1 MISLAF
7 RLSEPGGTTGL
18 TVDHS
23 RANAMNLSVELS
35 DAEIDE
41 LNAFLGRVKGGD
53 IPNAEALDG
62 FFAALA
68 CCPDLVMPSE
78 YLRVI
83 QSGATSDGDLVF
95 ENMDEARRFTELTS
109 RQWNHVN
116 QQLDREEVYL
126 PLLLEDI
133 NGDVRGTDWAKGFLK
148 GTHLRH
154 SIWAELFE
162 DEETGG
168 PLVPIMAL
176 AYENHPDPEIRPFK
190 TEIDKTKRND
200 LLVAAAAGVMRLHR
214 HFLKQRNQYTYASTP
229 FVRDRPK
236 TGRNEPCP
244 CGSGKKFKKC
254 CGSRSML
261 H

>member
-1 MISLAF
+1 
-7 RLSEPGGTTGL
+7 
-18 TVDHS
+18 
-23 RANAMNLSVELS
+23 MNLSVELS
-35 DAEIDE
+35 DEDIDE
-41 LNAFLGRVKGGD
+41 LNAFLRRVKGGA

-83 QSGATSDGDLVF
+83 QSGATPDGDLVF
-95 ENMDEARRFTELTS
+95 ENIDEARRFTELTS
-109 RQWNHVN
+109 CQWNYVN
-116 QQLDREEVYL
+116 HQLEREEVYL
-126 PLLLEDI
+126 PLLLEDTQ
-133 NGDVRGTDWAKGFLK
+133 GEVRGTDWAKGFVE

-154 SIWAELFE
+154 SIWAELFA
-162 DEETGG
+162 DEQRGG
-168 PLVPIMAL
+168 SLVPIMAL
-176 AYENHPDPEIRPFK
+176 AYENHPDPEMRPYK
-190 TEIDKTKRND
+190 TEIDKAKRTD
-200 LLVAAAAGVMRLHR
+200 LLVGAAAGVMQIHR
-214 HFLKQRNQYTYASTP
+214 HFLKQRSNYTYASAT

>member
-1 MISLAF
+1 MNVSL
-7 RLSEPGGTTGL
+7 
-18 TVDHS
+18 
-23 RANAMNLSVELS
+23 ELS
-35 DAEIDE
+35 DADVDE
-41 LNAFLGRVKGGD
+41 LNAFLSRVKGGV
-53 IPNAEALDG
+53 ITNAEALDG

-78 YLRVI
+78 YLPVI

-95 ENMDEARRFTELTS
+95 ESIDEGHRFTELTS

-116 QQLDREEVYL
+116 QQLDREGLYL
-126 PLLLEDI
+126 PLLLEDAK
-133 NGDVRGTDWAKGFLK
+133 GDVRGTDWANGFLQ
-148 GTHLRH
+148 GTYLRH

-162 DEETGG
+162 DEERGG

-190 TEIDKTKRND
+190 TEIDEAKRND
-200 LLVAAAAGVMRLHR
+200 LLVGAAAGVMRLHG
-214 HFLKQRNQYTYASTP
+214 HFLKQRSRYTYSSTT

>member
-1 MISLAF
+1 
-7 RLSEPGGTTGL
+7 
-18 TVDHS
+18 
-23 RANAMNLSVELS
+23 MNLSVELS
-35 DAEIDE
+35 DADIDE
-41 LNAFLGRVKGGD
+41 LNAFLDRVKGGA

-83 QSGATSDGDLVF
+83 QSGATSDGDMAF
-95 ENMDEARRFTELTS
+95 KSIDEACRFTELTS

-116 QQLDREEVYL
+116 HQLDREQVYL
-126 PLLLEDI
+126 PLLLEDAE
-133 NGDVRGTDWAKGFLK
+133 GDVRGKDWAKGFLQ

-154 SIWAELFE
+154 SIWVELFE
-162 DEETGG
+162 DEERGG

-176 AYENHPDPEIRPFK
+176 AYENHSDPAMRSFK
-190 TEIDKTKRND
+190 TEIDKAKRTD
-200 LLVAAAAGVMRLHR
+200 LLVGAAAGVMQLHR
-214 HFLKQRNQYTYASTP
+214 HFLKQRSSDTHASST